1 MAANPRIKNRNL
13 IYTGN
18 KLKIP
23 KFHNGGIVGGN
34 KEAFALLKPNEVILK
49 TEWAASLN
57 RMMKYFDNLT
67 MNNPSAVST
76 GPTITVKGDLV
87 RIDANI
93 KNKTDAEF
101 LTKKVETMLESKFN
115 IRK

>member
-1 MAANPRIKNRNL
+1 MAANPSIKNRNL

-34 KEAFALLKPNEVILK
+34 QEGWAILKPNEVVLK
-49 TEWAASLN
+49 PEWADGINRLASLV
-57 RMMKYFDNLT
+57 K
-67 MNNPSAVST
+67 NNQTSNIVSS

-101 LTKKVETMLESKFN
+101 LTKKVEKMLESKFN
-115 IRK
+115 IKK